1 MRNEYEM
8 HYKKKKA
15 YEAFEYLIK
24 LFYFQF
30 L

>member
-8 HYKKKKA
+8 HYKKKA